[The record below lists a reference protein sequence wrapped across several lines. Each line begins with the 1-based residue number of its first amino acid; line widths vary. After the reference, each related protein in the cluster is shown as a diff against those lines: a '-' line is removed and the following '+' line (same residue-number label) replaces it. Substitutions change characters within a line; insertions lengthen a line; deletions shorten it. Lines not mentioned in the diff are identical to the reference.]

1 MTKASETYQL
11 IEPFLK
17 NDFASLFQKTGSGKG
32 QDTEGI
38 VIQLFDVS
46 KEEIFDYS
54 FSSAG
59 FVAANA
65 ASAAGDLI
73 FIPAGSLGLTA
84 AFTLKA
90 EVTLKGA
97 GVYATFIVANGNYG
111 ALITL
116 GADTCIEDF
125 GVNYTSATSPYC
137 IATATNSS
145 DNIVRRVYAYF
156 YPSVAT
162 DAWCFKTGTNSSFD
176 CIEDSIFVCDGNG
189 GQRTGLSAA
198 TIGHNAYIRNTYGYA
213 HCNTASVNA
222 YGIYASVAG
231 GGPIFMYNCYGY
243 GYAQGGNIGY
253 GIFTTMN
260 VESYS
265 CHGKGQAGTS
275 TAIGF
280 EVNTGAQAFA
290 CDGEANCDGG
300 GTRYGLVNNAGYMM
314 GCKNVAAGSTYGIAV
329 WGTAYAV
336 GCKFEGTTADVLLNV
351 GCNFHVY
358 ACQYDSTTGAGTL
371 TKDPGD
377 LSLGTGTDNRIT
389 QWNGTGGLL
398 EDSNLVGPAANLLNL
413 TNSAANT
420 TLAMQF
426 AAGKTLTLIGSDNR
440 SLTFPSSG
448 SVPICAGTEVANT
461 LAIFTAAA
469 TLDDLA
475 NGTGYLYNDGAGSYS
490 YVPLAEAPA
499 WAINI
504 DGALATGTNVG
515 AFVSPGDGTILAVYI
530 YCKTL
535 GTANSTIVDC
545 HITRTGVYADVTIFT
560 DQGNRPTL
568 AWNDADSYDKSG
580 APDIAAIQEGDILTF
595 DIDAIATGAADISII
610 LAVKWASISVAPIDA
625 KYVVG
630 AANAQLTGEIV
641 KDYLEDNEDPDAYP
655 SSPTAWDDEFEGGGV
670 IDVKWTKVNDPLTDA
685 LNQTVHPGFLH
696 VGLAEQSGTEV
707 FDNQIRMYQAPPVW
721 NDGDGTWEFVAK
733 VNIGM
738 TGLAAEGGEYCG
750 VFLYLANSAN
760 DEFVGAD
767 LAFND
772 SASASFV
779 WQRAGSAADN
789 GSAGFTGMTTN
800 RETVIQPGQEV
811 YIKLQKYT
819 GSGSGDYDQPHTYNA
834 YASGDGIIWTQV
846 GTISKDFTAVCDEIG
861 LLFRRP
867 KAQVGDPYGMAVV
880 DFFRR
885 VS

>member
-54 FSSAG
+54 YSSAG

-73 FIPAGSLGLTA
+73 FIPAGTLGLTA
-84 AFTLKA
+84 GFTLKA
-90 EVTLKGA
+90 DVTLKGA

-116 GADTCIEDF
+116 GADTCAEDF
-125 GVNYTSATSPYC
+125 NVNYTSTTSQYC
-137 IATATNSS
+137 IVTAINSS
-145 DNIVRRVYAYF
+145 DNIVRRVHAYF
-156 YPSVAT
+156 YPTVGA

-176 CIEDSIFVCDGNG
+176 CIEDSIFYCQGNNG
-189 GQRTGLSAA
+189 ARIGLSAS
-198 TIGHNAYIRNTYGYA
+198 TIGDTAYIRNTYG
-213 HCNTASVNA
+213 HGQSNGSGLNA
-222 YGIYASVAG
+222 YGIYASVSA
-231 GGPIFMYNCYGY
+231 GGPILMHNCYGH
-243 GYAQGGNIGY
+243 GRAGISSTAY
-253 GIFTTMN
+253 GIYTFGY
-260 VESYS
+260 VESYG
-265 CHGKGQAGTS
+265 CHGRGQTALA

-280 EVNTGAQAFA
+280 EAGTGAIASVCHGYA
-290 CDGEANCDGG
+290 MTDGG
-300 GTRYGLVNNAGYMM
+300 GTRYGLVINGGYMYS
-314 GCKNVAAGSTYGIAV
+314 CFNWAAGANYGVAV

-625 KYVVG
+625 KYIVG
-630 AANAQLTGEIV
+630 AANAT
-641 KDYLEDNEDPDAYP
+641 
-655 SSPTAWDDEFEGGGV
+655 
-670 IDVKWTKVNDPLTDA
+670 
-685 LNQTVHPGFLH
+685 
-696 VGLAEQSGTEV
+696 
-707 FDNQIRMYQAPPVW
+707 
-721 NDGDGTWEFVAK
+721 
-733 VNIGM
+733 
-738 TGLAAEGGEYCG
+738 
-750 VFLYLANSAN
+750 
-760 DEFVGAD
+760 
-767 LAFND
+767 
-772 SASASFV
+772 
-779 WQRAGSAADN
+779 
-789 GSAGFTGMTTN
+789 
-800 RETVIQPGQEV
+800 
-811 YIKLQKYT
+811 
-819 GSGSGDYDQPHTYNA
+819 
-834 YASGDGIIWTQV
+834 
-846 GTISKDFTAVCDEIG
+846 
-861 LLFRRP
+861 
-867 KAQVGDPYGMAVV
+867 
-880 DFFRR
+880 
-885 VS
+885 